1 MIAHEFCHLKYKT
14 HCKSFNDIMEENFEN
29 YIKIE
34 SELSGYKF

>member
-1 MIAHEFCHLKYKT
+1 MIEQEFFHLKYKT
-14 HCKSFNDIMEENFEN
+14 HCKNFNDIMEEKFEN